1 MKEKMRKALFLMA
14 FLALSAFAVSEN
26 WYICLASFMHE
37 DKADALIS
45 ALDGKGIPAV
55 KSEFV
60 KPTGEK
66 FFRILFAQ
74 LFPNLTKAQL
84 KRDNLRANPAVLE
97 LGLDGLWCCRVSD
110 IGSLDNSNPPESE
123 KQVIL
128 VLINGVPYKRLEIDR
143 SDNKLIKVN
152 INIDRSHAAD
162 VPAQKSGA
170 SGVPVPNSVPPE
182 NVAEVEVPVA
192 KKNAAAVVPP
202 AREEGVK
209 AAEESA
215 ETPVVLPAE
224 NDAASEIPAEESGA
238 GGAPAES
245 ASLPEA
251 DARIAPAGDEGEIP
265 LEEESDAAPLEE
277 VAPPPVPDDGNAENE
292 NPAAD
297 GGFSDEGAK
306 SPSEMPEILLDGG
319 DAGVSGSDSW

>member
-14 FLALSAFAVSEN
+14 FLALSAFAASEN

-110 IGSLDNSNPPESE
+110 IGSLDNTNPPESE

-162 VPAQKSGA
+162 IPAQKSGA
-170 SGVPVPNSVPPE
+170 SGVPVPDSVPPE

-224 NDAASEIPAEESGA
+224 NDAASEI
-238 GGAPAES
+238 PAES

-297 GGFSDEGAK
+297 GGFSDEGAE
-306 SPSEMPEILLDGG
+306 SPSEEPEIPQDGG
-319 DAGVSGSDSW
+319 DSGGSASDAK

>member
-1 MKEKMRKALFLMA
+1 MRKALFLMA
-14 FLALSAFAVSEN
+14 FLALSAFAASEN

-123 KQVIL
+123 RQVIL
-128 VLINGVPYKRLEIDR
+128 VLINGVPYKRLEI
-143 SDNKLIKVN
+143 
-152 INIDRSHAAD
+152 
-162 VPAQKSGA
+162 
-170 SGVPVPNSVPPE
+170 
-182 NVAEVEVPVA
+182 
-192 KKNAAAVVPP
+192 
-202 AREEGVK
+202 
-209 AAEESA
+209 
-215 ETPVVLPAE
+215 
-224 NDAASEIPAEESGA
+224 
-238 GGAPAES
+238 
-245 ASLPEA
+245 
-251 DARIAPAGDEGEIP
+251 
-265 LEEESDAAPLEE
+265 
-277 VAPPPVPDDGNAENE
+277 
-292 NPAAD
+292 
-297 GGFSDEGAK
+297 
-306 SPSEMPEILLDGG
+306 
-319 DAGVSGSDSW
+319 